1 MCYVIELIDKYIKS
15 DYLAITIEKKEG
27 IKMDYVIWR
36 MMSDHNYLQV
46 ITDWMFDF
54 MPFKFI
60 SKFGDSMID
69 KITTVQSVRYPLKCK
84 MYTPDYISEQQC
96 LVNEFLD
103 KDFSPCPVKCVPIQM
118 RGFRYV
124 ISNSS
129 SDIKNCDNLE
139 DEICNGGPTVWK
151 KLRKHFEKCMK
162 PCRIWHYDQCLLE
175 KMENSYIIDN
185 ENEASFALI
194 NSDISPVEKEVLL
207 YDLSDLLGAVGG
219 SLGVGVGISVFTV
232 ISCCIDNF
240 LKLLNMFQRRK
251 SKNTLFVKERSQ
263 IPIYIGRTNAKS
275 SVIDNP
281 C

>member
-103 KDFSPCPVKCVPIQM
+103 KDFSPCPVKCVPIQ
-118 RGFRYV
+118 R
-124 ISNSS
+124 
-129 SDIKNCDNLE
+129 
-139 DEICNGGPTVWK
+139 
-151 KLRKHFEKCMK
+151 
-162 PCRIWHYDQCLLE
+162 
-175 KMENSYIIDN
+175 
-185 ENEASFALI
+185 
-194 NSDISPVEKEVLL
+194 EVLDMSFPIFPL
-207 YDLSDLLGAVGG
+207 ILRTVTIWKMKFATVDQLFETVGSNFRRYLQEYLTIKPLLIAEEKN
-219 SLGVGVGISVFTV
+219 
-232 ISCCIDNF
+232 NF
-240 LKLLNMFQRRK
+240 LKTRK
-251 SKNTLFVKERSQ
+251 QER
-263 IPIYIGRTNAKS
+263 I
-275 SVIDNP
+275 
-281 C
+281 

>member
-69 KITTVQSVRYPLKCK
+69 KIATVQSLRYPLKCK

-103 KDFSPCPVKCVPIQM
+103 KDFSPCPVKCVPIQ
-118 RGFRYV
+118 R
-124 ISNSS
+124 
-129 SDIKNCDNLE
+129 
-139 DEICNGGPTVWK
+139 
-151 KLRKHFEKCMK
+151 
-162 PCRIWHYDQCLLE
+162 
-175 KMENSYIIDN
+175 
-185 ENEASFALI
+185 
-194 NSDISPVEKEVLL
+194 EVLDMSFPIFPL
-207 YDLSDLLGAVGG
+207 ILRTVTIWKMKFATVDQLFETVGSNFRRYLQEYLTIKPLLIAEEKN
-219 SLGVGVGISVFTV
+219 
-232 ISCCIDNF
+232 NF
-240 LKLLNMFQRRK
+240 LKTRK
-251 SKNTLFVKERSQ
+251 QER
-263 IPIYIGRTNAKS
+263 I
-275 SVIDNP
+275 
-281 C
+281 